1 MSFAV
6 CPKCGRRYTLKENMA
21 GKAVKCGK
29 CGQAFQA
36 PPAAAEPIASPVVR
50 SNISDLLDELPLEA
64 PPPPPPVEVEPAAS
78 RGTTAA
84 RSEPEPAA
92 FRRAAAPAPPER
104 KVLGTTDKQWLS
116 GATTLLVIGI
126 GSQILPHFGLQF
138 VKLADMPPTVLPLGG
153 LLFTLGGCGCLLVA
167 WWRKLKVALSA
178 VGGVLAVFAIA
189 YGLSPGSPK
198 AVADLRAA
206 ADQVLDGF
214 NRVEMV
220 LSRVHD
226 AGSLQAALPP
236 LREAIDRMDAGT
248 RRVNELES
256 KGVRLTDQQHYLQQL
271 DAAVQRL
278 KGHAE
283 RIAAIPGSEALRSE
297 MLRMA
302 HLGEGPAPAPPFT
315 PGPPTPRAPDAVAKT
330 PSASPSPAPSPF
342 PGPTP
347 RPDPKAVADLKA
359 AADQVLDGFNRV
371 EMALGRIHDAG
382 SLQAALP
389 PLREAIDRMDAGTRR
404 VNELESKGVRLTDQ
418 QHYLQ
423 QLEAA
428 GQRLKGHVE
437 RIAAIPGS
445 EALRPEILRMAHLG
459 EGPAPAPSPFPGP
472 TLRPDLPP
480 FKPPPPELVLPKPQP
495 PRRETFAG
503 HRSGK
508 SFESKAPKSGLLI
521 GVQVFHWQI
530 GPHVEV
536 KAIQPLYLV
545 DGRPVPDARFGGGG
559 QSRTVAKPGYAV
571 GGMRA
576 NVGVVIHGVQL
587 VYMRIKGKR
596 LDPKDSYDSEWL
608 GSNQRGGE
616 RTVIGKGQPVVG
628 IFGSHGTL
636 LNGLGF
642 LVAKGPAS
650 KRAPSAAGG
659 ERSSIV
665 GATRETS
672 FEDAA
677 PEGGLLVGVQAVHGD
692 FAGIPVLE
700 SVQPIYLVGE
710 EQVRGKRCGYDPG
723 SSRSIAKEGYAVGA
737 IKVRTGMGVAGLQ
750 LVYMRISGDR
760 LDPQDAYESE
770 VLGGSEGGGPI
781 VLDGDGRPLAGLQGT
796 YQGALNGIGLLD
808 TAP

>member
-220 LSRVHD
+220 LSRV
-226 AGSLQAALPP
+226 
-236 LREAIDRMDAGT
+236 
-248 RRVNELES
+248 
-256 KGVRLTDQQHYLQQL
+256 
-271 DAAVQRL
+271 
-278 KGHAE
+278 
-283 RIAAIPGSEALRSE
+283 
-297 MLRMA
+297 
-302 HLGEGPAPAPPFT
+302 
-315 PGPPTPRAPDAVAKT
+315 
-330 PSASPSPAPSPF
+330 
-342 PGPTP
+342 
-347 RPDPKAVADLKA
+347 
-359 AADQVLDGFNRV
+359 
-371 EMALGRIHDAG
+371 HDAG